1 MSESSD
7 RRVVQLDLIRFAAI
21 MLVLGD
27 HMLPCPEETNAVV
40 HWITK
45 IWARGGWSGVD
56 LFFVLSG
63 FLVSGLIFK
72 EYKKTGGFAAG
83 RFLIRRGFKIY
94 PSFWLLIAA
103 TWAYTSFRGL
113 EFTQDEL
120 WGELLFIQNYYD
132 HIWNQTW
139 SLAVEEHFYV
149 FLALLCFLAVKIRK
163 QDPFELIPKL
173 FAFFAIAC
181 FLMRFYITMN
191 FQFRFYDYYSPS
203 HLRFD
208 SLFFGVLIS
217 YLWHFKDLG
226 NNSRLL
232 NSRNW
237 IAAMG
242 VLMFVPFFVFEMP
255 VTPWLLSIGLIGGYL
270 GSGCVLLALMKTD
283 VGNNL
288 AVNYAAR
295 IGKYSYS
302 IYLWHMA
309 VVRWVIPEAAIDP
322 QANWF
327 LYSSVYLFFSILG
340 GIILSKTV
348 EYPMLKLRDWLFP
361 SRDRSKELSVQV
373 A

>member
-1 MSESSD
+1 MTDRSD
-7 RRVVQLDLIRFAAI
+7 HRVLQLDLIRFAAI

-27 HMLPCPEETNAVV
+27 HMLPCPPETNATI

-72 EYKKTGGFAAG
+72 EYKRSGNFAAG

-113 EFTQDEL
+113 EFSQDGVL
-120 WGELLFIQNYYD
+120 GELLFIQNYYD
-132 HIWNQTW
+132 HLWNQTW
-139 SLAVEEHFYV
+139 SLAVEEHFYL
-149 FLALLCFLAVKIRK
+149 FLALLCFLVVRLSKK
-163 QDPFELIPKL
+163 EPFALIPSL
-173 FAFFAIAC
+173 FLCFAIAC
-181 FLMRFYITMN
+181 FAMRFYITLN

-208 SLFFGVLIS
+208 SLFCGVAIA
-217 YLWHFKDLG
+217 YLWHFKDLA
-226 NNSRLL
+226 NNSRLV
-232 NSRNW
+232 NGRKW
-237 IAAMG
+237 IFALG
-242 VLMFVPFFVFEMP
+242 VLLFVPFFVFEMP
-255 VTPWLLSIGLIGGYL
+255 VTPWLLSLGLIGGYL
-270 GSGCVLLALMKTD
+270 GSGCILLALMQSD
-283 VGNNL
+283 VGNGIF
-288 AVNYAAR
+288 VQYAAR

-309 VVRWVIPEAAIDP
+309 VLRWLVPEASVDP
-322 QANWF
+322 QTNWY
-327 LYSSVYLFFSILG
+327 LYSAVYLFFSILG
-340 GIILSKTV
+340 GIVLSKTV

-361 SRDRSKELSVQV
+361 AVRGQATSPG
-373 A
+373 